1 MSVGERLIDADAL
14 WAAGRREGALLSILV
29 AVSAAARIEHPS
41 TFRQHGDGAAFRAFL
56 GARHSWNISVEHRG
70 QQVSVDQLMWKW
82 LRCELAHE
90 ATMPFD
96 VQLYDPDENPDAL
109 YVRAGGAP
117 DYCVLLSA
125 SWYRWLHKILNE
137 WLEGQRFPT

>member
-1 MSVGERLIDADAL
+1 MSIGERIIDAEVL
-14 WAAGRREGALLSILV
+14 WTAGRREGAFLSALV

-41 TFRQHGDGAAFRAFL
+41 MGDGAAFRTFL
-56 GARHSWNISVEHRG
+56 AARHTWNISVEHRG

-96 VQLYDPDENPDAL
+96 VQLYDPDDDPDAL

-117 DYCVLLSA
+117 NYCVLLSA
-125 SWYRWLHKILNE
+125 SWYRWLIKILSE
-137 WLEGQRFPT
+137 WLEGRP